1 MKKRLF
7 TLALVIFMLAGMII
21 VSANAYDEP
30 ATRDIATIDLSIG
43 RVVIT
48 DDGYTQYDG
57 IGTTVVNTVQHTGS
71 YVLTGT
77 LNLSQ
82 TGLTSSAAKRTA
94 VSISSE
100 SDKTFDIT
108 LENATI
114 VLTHHYYSTSNAYQV
129 HDGLFQAE
137 SGSVRLSIEGVNSL
151 TANTTSGSKTPSRPS
166 FAAGAPI
173 IRVKEG
179 DLTLTGSGTLKLDN
193 RDEIDRHDFSAGIQI
208 HRGSMTVDMTG
219 TLEIHVGLSTVD
231 HIVCG
236 EEDQPKRDLPGMYAD
251 DTTQGNLLIRS
262 GSLILGG
269 GTVAEGNLEKGAGIA
284 AGRSLEITGGTI
296 SVASDRAT
304 VGAAAP
310 QSIGDFGSVVIR
322 GDGTSVSVENNY
334 TSQLK
339 TVYAKE
345 NMTIDGGAYLS
356 VVAAGSKAYGI
367 VVGETQA
374 AAPYFTIGRST
385 INVAAT
391 SSCIETY
398 CDLTVN
404 NGAKLE
410 LVGNYGIY
418 CRVDYNRNNAYPA
431 YFENAVVD
439 VHAANSGILYGVSNT
454 GSKLEFGDGADIT
467 VSSLYEGQAA
477 RRGVYSAADMTIGG
491 NSQIKIDGSFSIYGM
506 GTENQ
511 VGLTIE
517 DDAFVKVLNRHATA
531 DGISAG
537 GEVAINCEELI
548 ASSQNT
554 GTGRGA
560 AASGIVITDMNYVPL
575 NKDTYYDSTCM
586 GERNL
591 LYDAAGNDTT
601 ALMTGATSSPY
612 LHVKRNSVTVAIVPA
627 DITVYVGGSGYVGAV
642 DGGGALL
649 GEDNGFPV
657 PGFTISAEGLDDF
670 DPAKAVL
677 TYENDNDSRSWYIVP
692 YDGEIG
698 DGMTSHGIYRFEPYE
713 GSNTAVRMQFEKT
726 VNGIGTGEIVTD
738 DNFVIDDNLDQD
750 LLMEVYGE
758 GIEMGYV
765 KLVYGVVKYAVT
777 TNTGTLKVRS
787 TTESEVYGSVV
798 EREMDV
804 PRGEPGVVV
813 PDGAKYYINNKPVEV
828 VDTSGVKL
836 LFDDIIEHNT
846 SGVSSTQLLINRA
859 DEVLGGS
866 SDSRRYEAKYLD
878 LVDTSN
884 GNAWVAAG
892 NDITVYWPL
901 PAGTGRNTSF
911 TLLHFEGLHREMGV
925 DVIESGINSCDV
937 TPVTVENTGTH
948 VKFTVSRAGFS
959 PFILVWDEYNTP
971 ITPIPEPDDS
981 PVGLN
986 TEDHVAYIIG
996 YEDGTVR
1003 PGANITR
1010 AEVAT
1015 IFFRLLTDETR
1026 ESYWSQSSGFTDVAS
1041 GAWYNNAVST
1051 LTRAGILDGYEDG
1064 SFRPNASITRAE
1076 FTKIAVS
1083 FFKHAGGASS
1093 NPFNDVPDSAW
1104 YAEFVKAAAE
1114 LGLIDGYEDG
1124 TFRPNAPITRAEA
1137 CTIVNR
1143 TLGRAPDKDNLLPEH
1158 EMLTWPDNS
1167 RDAWYYAQ
1175 IQEATNSHDYQ
1186 WLGAIELWTAKLAER
1201 DWDALEKEWS
1211 NAYSAPGG
1219 DVVR

>member
-7 TLALVIFMLAGMII
+7 TLALVIFMLAGLMII
-21 VSANAYDEP
+21 SASADDEP
-30 ATRDIATIDLSIG
+30 VTRNIKEINLSNG

-48 DDGYTQYDG
+48 DDGYTQYVG
-57 IGTTVVNTVQHTGS
+57 IGTEEFESGHHTGS

-82 TGLTSSAAKRTA
+82 TGLTSSAAKRVA

-108 LENATI
+108 LKNATI
-114 VLTHHYYSTSNAYQV
+114 DLTHHYYSSKNAYQV

-137 SGSVRLSIEGVNSL
+137 SCSVRLSIEGVNSL
-151 TANTTSGSKTPSRPS
+151 TANTTSGSNTPGRPS

-193 RDEIDRHDFSAGIQI
+193 QDEIDRHDFSAGIQI

-236 EEDQPKRDLPGMYAD
+236 EEDQPKRDLPGMDAD

-418 CRVDYNRNNAYPA
+418 CRVDYNRNNAYPS

-491 NSQIKIDGSFSIYGM
+491 NSQIKIDGSFSNCGM

-642 DGGGALL
+642 DGDGAPL

-657 PGFTISAEGLDDF
+657 PGFTISAEGLDNF

-677 TYENDNDSRSWYIVP
+677 TYENGGISFSWNIVP
-692 YDGEIG
+692 YDGVQG
-698 DGMTSHGIYRFEPYE
+698 ASHGIYRFDPQP
-713 GSNTAVRMQFEKT
+713 GSNTHVKMRFFDEDLNTYVDSDSFDIAGHLGKDFKMEVH
-726 VNGIGTGEIVTD
+726 GENI
-738 DNFVIDDNLDQD
+738 
-750 LLMEVYGE
+750 LMEH
-758 GIEMGYV
+758 V
-765 KLVYGVVKYAVT
+765 KLVYGGAEYAVT
-777 TNTGTLKVRS
+777 TENGTLKVRS
-787 TTESEVYGSVV
+787 TTDSPEYGEVVAQEASVPNGES
-798 EREMDV
+798 
-804 PRGEPGVVV
+804 GVVA
-813 PDGAKYYINNKPVEV
+813 PEDTTYYINDSTVKVS
-828 VDTSGVKL
+828 DDAGVML
-836 LFDDIIEHNT
+836 LFDDIIEQN
-846 SGVSSTQLLINRA
+846 SASVSNTQLLINRA

-884 GNAWVAAG
+884 GNAWVAADG
-892 NDITVYWPL
+892 VVTVYWPL
-901 PAGTGRNTSF
+901 PAGTGWNTNF
-911 TLLHFEGLHREMGV
+911 TLLRFDDLNRETSVGNV
-925 DVIESGINSCDV
+925 ENLIATCNV
-937 TPVTVENTGTH
+937 TPIRVENTGTH
-948 VKFTVSRAGFS
+948 IKFTVEKAGFA

-971 ITPIPEPDDS
+971 ITPIPEPDNS

-1219 DVVR
+1219 EVVR

>member
-1 MKKRLF
+1 MKNRLF
-7 TLALVIFMLAGMII
+7 TIILMLFLSVGILSAAALAAPSAGGAGLSPDNPMVVPAEGMII
-21 VSANAYDEP
+21 KGNTYYGISKAWFEEINPDKATMYFSVKVPDSVTSIIKDGFRDSYTNEKERNGAVTYYDDLGRYNMVAIDFSK
-30 ATRDIATIDLSIG
+30 ATSLTTINNQAAMNCSYLSGVLDLSHTKITTLGTSAFSGCTGLTGVILPGTLEVLGAANGKSGSVFKDCTGLEFLRTASSGSDVIFELPANLKVIG
-43 RVVIT
+43 KDTFKDNFREGTELKVHIPESVEIIGSQAFYN
-48 DDGYTQYDG
+48 DKFAQIYIDRQSGYDGYDSGAFKYVGLLILPNNEAYKGTGSFTRTTKTYPVTLKFMNGSDLVDTQLKLYGQSIQYTQDENGIWYQDNTYVLPDPGSVDIKPGYDAG
-57 IGTTVVNTVQHTGS
+57 WRIDGDTKVLANTSKVSGWRDAELKVTVVNDAIVAKPTVK
-71 YVLTGT
+71 Y
-77 LNLSQ
+77 
-82 TGLTSSAAKRTA
+82 
-94 VSISSE
+94 SI
-100 SDKTFDIT
+100 
-108 LENATI
+108 N
-114 VLTHHYYSTSNAYQV
+114 
-129 HDGLFQAE
+129 
-137 SGSVRLSIEGVNSL
+137 
-151 TANTTSGSKTPSRPS
+151 
-166 FAAGAPI
+166 
-173 IRVKEG
+173 
-179 DLTLTGSGTLKLDN
+179 
-193 RDEIDRHDFSAGIQI
+193 
-208 HRGSMTVDMTG
+208 
-219 TLEIHVGLSTVD
+219 
-231 HIVCG
+231 
-236 EEDQPKRDLPGMYAD
+236 
-251 DTTQGNLLIRS
+251 
-262 GSLILGG
+262 
-269 GTVAEGNLEKGAGIA
+269 
-284 AGRSLEITGGTI
+284 
-296 SVASDRAT
+296 
-304 VGAAAP
+304 
-310 QSIGDFGSVVIR
+310 GSVVQHAGTGVPQLEVAVGPGSPGSVGVQVTHPLATEEARASGTYVYFEYCWWDEMDDGVNGPRSKTEPGLFSTSTTSSSYNRVYTEINEIPIR
-322 GDGTSVSVENNY
+322 SSADARTDGDYYMVEIFGY
-334 TSQLK
+334 YVK
-339 TVYAKE
+339 
-345 NMTIDGGAYLS
+345 D
-356 VVAAGSKAYGI
+356 
-367 VVGETQA
+367 GETARQF
-374 AAPYFTIGRST
+374 YKSSHNFIGASDTATDARSYVM
-385 INVAAT
+385 NVNAT
-391 SSCIETY
+391 
-398 CDLTVN
+398 
-404 NGAKLE
+404 
-410 LVGNYGIY
+410 
-418 CRVDYNRNNAYPA
+418 
-431 YFENAVVD
+431 
-439 VHAANSGILYGVSNT
+439 
-454 GSKLEFGDGADIT
+454 
-467 VSSLYEGQAA
+467 
-477 RRGVYSAADMTIGG
+477 
-491 NSQIKIDGSFSIYGM
+491 
-506 GTENQ
+506 
-511 VGLTIE
+511 
-517 DDAFVKVLNRHATA
+517 DA
-531 DGISAG
+531 
-537 GEVAINCEELI
+537 
-548 ASSQNT
+548 
-554 GTGRGA
+554 
-560 AASGIVITDMNYVPL
+560 
-575 NKDTYYDSTCM
+575 
-586 GERNL
+586 
-591 LYDAAGNDTT
+591 
-601 ALMTGATSSPY
+601 
-612 LHVKRNSVTVAIVPA
+612 VTVAIVPA

-642 DGGGALL
+642 DGDGAPLE
-649 GEDNGFPV
+649 EDNGFPV
-657 PGFTISAEGLDDF
+657 PGFTISAEGLDNF

-677 TYENDNDSRSWYIVP
+677 TYENDNVSRSWYIVP

-738 DNFVIDDNLDQD
+738 DNFVIEDNLGQD

-758 GIEMGYV
+758 SIEMGYV
-765 KLVYGVVKYAVT
+765 KLVYDGVEYAVT
-777 TNTGTLKVRS
+777 TDNGTLKVRS
-787 TTESEVYGSVV
+787 TTDSPEYGEVVAQEASVPNGES
-798 EREMDV
+798 
-804 PRGEPGVVV
+804 GVVAPV
-813 PDGAKYYINNKPVEV
+813 GTTYYINNKPVEV
-828 VDTSGVKL
+828 VDASGVKL
-836 LFDDIIEHNT
+836 LFDDIVEDNSADVT
-846 SGVSSTQLLINRA
+846 NTQLLINRA
-859 DEVLGGS
+859 DSELGGAS
-866 SDSRRYEAKYLD
+866 STRRYEAKYLD
-878 LVDTSN
+878 LVDTNN
-884 GNAWVAAG
+884 GNAWVAADE
-892 NDITVYWPL
+892 NITVYWPL

-971 ITPIPEPDDS
+971 ITPIPEPDNS

-1083 FFKHAGGASS
+1083 FFKHAGGASA

>member
-7 TLALVIFMLAGMII
+7 TLTLVIFILTGLII

-193 RDEIDRHDFSAGIQI
+193 QDEIDRHDFSAGIQI

-231 HIVCG
+231 HFVCG
-236 EEDQPKRDLPGMYAD
+236 EEDQPKWDLPGMDAD

-304 VGAAAP
+304 FGAAAH

-345 NMTIDGGAYLS
+345 NMTIDSGASLT
-356 VVAAGSKAYGI
+356 VVAAGSSAYGI

-385 INVAAT
+385 ISIAAT

-404 NGAKLE
+404 DGAKLE
-410 LVGNYGIY
+410 LTGNYGIY
-418 CRVDYNRNNAYPA
+418 CRVDYNRQNAYPA
-431 YFENAVVD
+431 YFGYAEVD
-439 VHAANSGILYGVSNT
+439 VHAANSGILYGVSNA
-454 GSKLEFGDGADIT
+454 GSKLEFGDGTDIT
-467 VSSLYEGQAA
+467 VSNLDGYSTK
-477 RRGVYSAADMTIGG
+477 RGVYSAADMTISG
-491 NSQIKIDGSFSIYGM
+491 NAQVNIDGAFSICGM
-506 GTENQ
+506 GTESQ

-517 DDAFVKVLNRHATA
+517 EDAFVKVLNRHAEA

-537 GEVAINCEELI
+537 GEISINCEELI

-554 GTGRGA
+554 GAGKGA

-642 DGGGALL
+642 DGDGAPLE
-649 GEDNGFPV
+649 EDNGIPV
-657 PGFTISAEGLDDF
+657 PGFTISAEGLGSF
-670 DPAKAVL
+670 DPAEAVL
-677 TYENDNDSRSWYIVP
+677 KYQNDGISFTWKIVP
-692 YDGEIG
+692 YDGV
-698 DGMTSHGIYRFEPYE
+698 DGASHGIYRFDPQP
-713 GSNTAVRMQFEKT
+713 GSNTHVKMRFWDE
-726 VNGIGTGEIVTD
+726 
-738 DNFVIDDNLDQD
+738 D
-750 LLMEVYGE
+750 LNTYVDSDSFDIEGSLGKDLKMEVYGE
-758 GIEMGYV
+758 NIPMEHV
-765 KLVYGVVKYAVT
+765 KLVYGDAEYAVT
-777 TNTGTLKVRS
+777 SGNGTLKVRS
-787 TTESEVYGSVV
+787 TTESEDYGSVV
-798 EREMDV
+798 ERERDV
-804 PRGEPGVVV
+804 PRSEPGVVAHA
-813 PDGAKYYINNKPVEV
+813 GTTYYINDSDVKVSE
-828 VDTSGVKL
+828 DAGVML
-836 LFDDIIEHNT
+836 LFDDIIERN
-846 SGVSSTQLLINRA
+846 SASVSNTQLLINRA
-859 DEVLGGS
+859 DSELGGAS
-866 SDSRRYEAKYLD
+866 STRRYEAKYLD
-878 LVDTSN
+878 LVDTNN
-884 GNAWVAAG
+884 GNAWVAADE
-892 NDITVYWPL
+892 NITVYWPL

-971 ITPIPEPDDS
+971 ITPIPEPDNS

-1083 FFKHAGGASS
+1083 FFKHVGGASA
-1093 NPFNDVPDSAW
+1093 NPFSDVPDSAW

-1219 DVVR
+1219 EVAR

>member
-1 MKKRLF
+1 MKNRLF
-7 TLALVIFMLAGMII
+7 TIILMLFLSVGILSAAALAAPSAGGKGLSPDDPMVVPADAMVINNNTYYGVSKTWFASVNPDKGTLYVALQIPDTVTTIANDAFRDNYTSDKAKYGAVTTNNGLGQCTVAAIDFSQATALTTIRYQAAMYCSDISGVLDLSNTKVETIEKNAFNRCTGLTGVILPGTLEVLGAANGKSGSVFKDCTGLEFLRTASSGSDVIFELPANLKVIGKDTFKDNFREGTELKVHIPESVEII
-21 VSANAYDEP
+21 GSQAFYNDKFAQIY
-30 ATRDIATIDLSIG
+30 IDRQSG
-43 RVVIT
+43 Y
-48 DDGYTQYDG
+48 DGYDSGAFKYVGLLILPNNEAYKGTGSFTRTTKTYPVTLKFMNGSDLVATQLKLYGQSIQYTKDNGIWYQDDNYVLPDMGSVDVEPGYDAG
-57 IGTTVVNTVQHTGS
+57 WRIDGDNKVLANTSKVSGWQTAELEVTVVNDAVVAKPTVKYSVNGSVVQHAGTGVPELEVAVAPGS
-71 YVLTGT
+71 PGRVGVQVTHPLATEEARESGTYVYFKYCWWDEKDGSVNGPRSKTEPDLFSTAET
-77 LNLSQ
+77 STMYNRVYTDVNEIPIS
-82 TGLTSSAAKRTA
+82 SSADAR
-94 VSISSE
+94 
-100 SDKTFDIT
+100 
-108 LENATI
+108 
-114 VLTHHYYSTSNAYQV
+114 
-129 HDGLFQAE
+129 
-137 SGSVRLSIEGVNSL
+137 
-151 TANTTSGSKTPSRPS
+151 
-166 FAAGAPI
+166 
-173 IRVKEG
+173 
-179 DLTLTGSGTLKLDN
+179 
-193 RDEIDRHDFSAGIQI
+193 
-208 HRGSMTVDMTG
+208 RGSDYYLV
-219 TLEIHVGLSTVD
+219 EIYGYFV
-231 HIVCG
+231 
-236 EEDQPKRDLPGMYAD
+236 E
-251 DTTQGNLLIRS
+251 
-262 GSLILGG
+262 GG
-269 GTVAEGNLEKGAGIA
+269 GTARQFYKSSHNFIAGDTDTDA
-284 AGRSLEITGGTI
+284 RSY
-296 SVASDRAT
+296 VMNVNAT
-304 VGAAAP
+304 
-310 QSIGDFGSVVIR
+310 
-322 GDGTSVSVENNY
+322 
-334 TSQLK
+334 
-339 TVYAKE
+339 
-345 NMTIDGGAYLS
+345 
-356 VVAAGSKAYGI
+356 
-367 VVGETQA
+367 
-374 AAPYFTIGRST
+374 
-385 INVAAT
+385 
-391 SSCIETY
+391 
-398 CDLTVN
+398 
-404 NGAKLE
+404 
-410 LVGNYGIY
+410 
-418 CRVDYNRNNAYPA
+418 
-431 YFENAVVD
+431 
-439 VHAANSGILYGVSNT
+439 
-454 GSKLEFGDGADIT
+454 
-467 VSSLYEGQAA
+467 
-477 RRGVYSAADMTIGG
+477 
-491 NSQIKIDGSFSIYGM
+491 
-506 GTENQ
+506 
-511 VGLTIE
+511 
-517 DDAFVKVLNRHATA
+517 DA
-531 DGISAG
+531 
-537 GEVAINCEELI
+537 
-548 ASSQNT
+548 
-554 GTGRGA
+554 
-560 AASGIVITDMNYVPL
+560 
-575 NKDTYYDSTCM
+575 
-586 GERNL
+586 
-591 LYDAAGNDTT
+591 
-601 ALMTGATSSPY
+601 
-612 LHVKRNSVTVAIVPA
+612 VTVAIVPA

-642 DGGGALL
+642 DGDGALL
-649 GEDNGFPV
+649 VEDNGFPE

-670 DPAKAVL
+670 DPTKAVL
-677 TYENDNDSRSWYIVP
+677 TYENDNDLRSWHIVP

-726 VNGIGTGEIVTD
+726 VHGIGTGEIVTD
-738 DNFVIDDNLDQD
+738 DNFVIEDNLGQD
-750 LLMEVYGE
+750 LLMAVYGE
-758 GIEMGYV
+758 SIEMGYV
-765 KLVYGVVKYAVT
+765 KLVYDDVEYAVT

-836 LFDDIIEHNT
+836 LFDDIIEQN
-846 SGVSSTQLLINRA
+846 SASVSNTQLLINRA
-859 DEVLGGS
+859 DSELGGAS
-866 SDSRRYEAKYLD
+866 ATRRYEAKYLD
-878 LVDTSN
+878 LVDTNN

-911 TLLHFEGLHREMGV
+911 ALLHFEDLHRDMGV

-971 ITPIPEPDDS
+971 ITPIPEPDNS

-1083 FFKHAGGASS
+1083 FFKHAGGASA

-1219 DVVR
+1219 EVAR

>member
-1 MKKRLF
+1 MKNRLF
-7 TLALVIFMLAGMII
+7 TIILMLFLSVGILSAAALAAPSAGVTGLTADDPMVVPEEALTISGTVLKGISQDWLDENKPQDGSTLYLKLVISDSITELGDGYKGFRLGTGYSLQVDFSTANNLTKINNQAFM
-21 VSANAYDEP
+21 Y
-30 ATRDIATIDLSIG
+30 ATALHGELDLSHTKITTLGKSAFSGCTGLTGVILPDTLEVLGAADGSAGSVFNGCSGLQYVRTAGGSETADFELPSNLKVIG
-43 RVVIT
+43 RQTFKNAFTSTASIVGRIPGSVEIIGSEAFYSRGAFSQIYIDRQHGYEDYNT
-48 DDGYTQYDG
+48 GAFKYVGLLILPNNEAYNDTGSFTRTTKTYPVTLNFMNGSDLVATQLKLYGQSIQYTQDENGIWYQDDTYVLPNPGSVDVKPGYDAG
-57 IGTTVVNTVQHTGS
+57 WMIYGDTKVLANTSKVSGWPDAELKVTVVNDAVVTKPTV
-71 YVLTGT
+71 
-77 LNLSQ
+77 
-82 TGLTSSAAKRTA
+82 
-94 VSISSE
+94 E
-100 SDKTFDIT
+100 
-108 LENATI
+108 
-114 VLTHHYYSTSNAYQV
+114 YS
-129 HDGLFQAE
+129 
-137 SGSVRLSIEGVNSL
+137 VN
-151 TANTTSGSKTPSRPS
+151 
-166 FAAGAPI
+166 
-173 IRVKEG
+173 
-179 DLTLTGSGTLKLDN
+179 
-193 RDEIDRHDFSAGIQI
+193 
-208 HRGSMTVDMTG
+208 
-219 TLEIHVGLSTVD
+219 
-231 HIVCG
+231 
-236 EEDQPKRDLPGMYAD
+236 
-251 DTTQGNLLIRS
+251 
-262 GSLILGG
+262 
-269 GTVAEGNLEKGAGIA
+269 
-284 AGRSLEITGGTI
+284 
-296 SVASDRAT
+296 
-304 VGAAAP
+304 
-310 QSIGDFGSVVIR
+310 GSVVPDAGVGVPQLEVAVGPGSPGSVGVQVTHPLATEEAKESGTYVYFEYCWWDEMDNGVNGPRSKTEPGLFSTAETSAKYNRVYTDVNEIPIR
-322 GDGTSVSVENNY
+322 SSADTRTDGNYYMLEIFGYYVEDDGTPKQYYKSSHNF
-334 TSQLK
+334 
-339 TVYAKE
+339 
-345 NMTIDGGAYLS
+345 IGAS
-356 VVAAGSKAYGI
+356 DTATDA
-367 VVGETQA
+367 
-374 AAPYFTIGRST
+374 RSYVM
-385 INVAAT
+385 NVIAT
-391 SSCIETY
+391 
-398 CDLTVN
+398 
-404 NGAKLE
+404 
-410 LVGNYGIY
+410 
-418 CRVDYNRNNAYPA
+418 
-431 YFENAVVD
+431 
-439 VHAANSGILYGVSNT
+439 
-454 GSKLEFGDGADIT
+454 
-467 VSSLYEGQAA
+467 
-477 RRGVYSAADMTIGG
+477 
-491 NSQIKIDGSFSIYGM
+491 
-506 GTENQ
+506 
-511 VGLTIE
+511 
-517 DDAFVKVLNRHATA
+517 DA
-531 DGISAG
+531 
-537 GEVAINCEELI
+537 
-548 ASSQNT
+548 
-554 GTGRGA
+554 
-560 AASGIVITDMNYVPL
+560 
-575 NKDTYYDSTCM
+575 
-586 GERNL
+586 
-591 LYDAAGNDTT
+591 
-601 ALMTGATSSPY
+601 
-612 LHVKRNSVTVAIVPA
+612 VTVDIVPA

-642 DGGGALL
+642 DGDGAPL

-657 PGFTISAEGLDDF
+657 PGFTISAEGLDGF
-670 DPAKAVL
+670 DPTKAVL
-677 TYENDNDSRSWYIVP
+677 TYENDNDLRSWHIVP

-738 DNFVIDDNLDQD
+738 DNFVIEDNLGQD
-750 LLMEVYGE
+750 LLMAVYGE
-758 GIEMGYV
+758 SIEMGYV
-765 KLVYGVVKYAVT
+765 KLVYDDVEYAVT

-836 LFDDIIEHNT
+836 LFDDIIERNT

-859 DEVLGGS
+859 NEVLGGS

-884 GNAWVAAG
+884 GNAWVAADK
-892 NDITVYWPL
+892 DITVYWPL
-901 PAGTGRNTSF
+901 PAGTGWSTNF

-937 TPVTVENTGTH
+937 TPVPIENTGTH
-948 VKFTVSRAGFS
+948 IKFTVSRAGFS

-1083 FFKHAGGASS
+1083 FFKHVGGASS

-1219 DVVR
+1219 EVAR